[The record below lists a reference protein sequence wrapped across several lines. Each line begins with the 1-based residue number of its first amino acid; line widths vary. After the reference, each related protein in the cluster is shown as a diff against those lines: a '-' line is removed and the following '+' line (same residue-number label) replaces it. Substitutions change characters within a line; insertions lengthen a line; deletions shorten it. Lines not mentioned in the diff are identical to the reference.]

1 MMENLDFKKK
11 DIIMNLLSV
20 LSLIFI
26 IIAVGLA
33 LNNPGSEEIAVNFA
47 SFFTGIFIAFY
58 FYRGV
63 FLYTILSIIG
73 GIILSNILLKS
84 FISNLSRDL
93 IYVS

>member
-63 FLYTILSIIG
+63 FFYTILSIIG
-73 GIILSNILLKS
+73 GIILSNILLLTFS
-84 FISNLSRDL
+84 TI
-93 IYVS
+93 